1 MREKIDEIQKGE
13 AKQLAFI
20 KKFCQDLED
29 TIVIQ
34 NRNRIALL
42 RRREPEE
49 VQSHLDQIR
58 DLKNT
63 LTQVLYFK
71 SYTNLIRDD
80 EILRQQIKI
89 ATTKPVPS
97 VEDVKENQGKA
108 TFWFKNFWQEKER
121 TGD

>member
-1 MREKIDEIQKGE
+1 M
-13 AKQLAFI
+13 AFI
-20 KKFCQDLED
+20 KKFCQELED
-29 TIVIQ
+29 SIVIK
-34 NRNRIALL
+34 NRNRITLL

-80 EILRQQIKI
+80 EILRQ
-89 ATTKPVPS
+89 
-97 VEDVKENQGKA
+97 
-108 TFWFKNFWQEKER
+108 
-121 TGD
+121 